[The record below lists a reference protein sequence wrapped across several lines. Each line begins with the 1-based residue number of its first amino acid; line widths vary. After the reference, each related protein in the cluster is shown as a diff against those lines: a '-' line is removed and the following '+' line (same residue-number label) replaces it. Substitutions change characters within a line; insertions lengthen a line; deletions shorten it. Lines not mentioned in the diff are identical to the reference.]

1 MTRVLTG
8 ATLID
13 GTGAIPVSDAAL
25 VIDGERIIA
34 AGPRTGLTWPPDA
47 DVVDVSGRTVIP
59 GLIDAHDHM
68 ASHGYALATR
78 WGLDEP
84 ASTAHLRTARVLA
97 ETLAMGY
104 TTVRDAGG
112 LDAGFK
118 VAIEHGLIAGPRLVL
133 GIQIISPTGGIG
145 DRVSPSG
152 HECCAAYDPLL
163 PRSVGNGP
171 DEVRDVVR
179 TIVRA
184 GADVIKPATTGGASS
199 RAGHGPRDAAFSL
212 EEMQALVAESHA
224 LGRRVMCHALGGP
237 GLRTALAA
245 GVDSIEHGCYLD
257 EEPELMT
264 RMAAQGTF
272 FVPTLTVYVYHRD
285 SVAPHVRARA
295 IELHP
300 HHLASVKRALELG
313 VPIAAGTDAGG
324 HGHPKNALELTYL
337 VEAGLTPI
345 HALRAGTHGAGPG
358 PGVPGA
364 ILAERLASLGFTVSR
379 VAQEHFGDHLV
390 AEKPGRGPRRFLFVG
405 HFDTVFASGTVKE
418 RPFHVAGGRAYGP
431 GVYDMKGGLTA
442 LLYALRAHRETRSRA
457 WDDVSIAIVFN
468 SDEERLSPTSRAVIE
483 TQARRAHSVGILEP
497 ARPGGE
503 YVMAR
508 KGAGVFRL
516 EVTGKSSHAGLQPEL
531 GASAIWDLAQKVA
544 ELHTL
549 TSFDTG
555 TTMNVGVI
563 RGGTRP
569 NVIADRAAAD
579 IDLRVW
585 NTEEAARATARMREI
600 CERVRVPGTVARFTG
615 AIQFPPWPPGNPGT
629 ARLLEIMQATGRDLG
644 VEVKAIAT
652 GGGSDGNHTP
662 QPAPADHGP

>member
-13 GTGAIPVSDAAL
+13 GTGAPPVSEAAL

-47 DVVDVSGRTVIP
+47 DVSGRTVIP

-184 GADVIKPATTGGASS
+184 GADVIKTATTGGASS

-257 EEPELMT
+257 EEPELMAK
-264 RMAAQGTF
+264 MAAQGTF
-272 FVPTLTVYVYHRD
+272 FVPTLTVYVYHRE

-295 IELHP
+295 IDLHP
-300 HHLASVKRALELG
+300 HHLASIRRALELG

-324 HGHPKNALELTYL
+324 HGHPKNALELRYL
-337 VEAGLTPI
+337 VEAGLTPMQ
-345 HALRAGTHGAGPG
+345 ALRAATQWAARCLGLERELGTLEKG
-358 PGVPGA
+358 
-364 ILAERLASLGFTVSR
+364 RLADVVVVNGNPLDDVR
-379 VAQEHFGDHLV
+379 VLLD
-390 AEKPGRGPRRFLFVG
+390 PGRIELVL
-405 HFDTVFASGTVKE
+405 
-418 RPFHVAGGRAYGP
+418 
-431 GVYDMKGGLTA
+431 KGGAVCADRRPSGARTGKELTA
-442 LLYALRAHRETRSRA
+442 GRI
-457 WDDVSIAIVFN
+457 VSAF
-468 SDEERLSPTSRAVIE
+468 D
-483 TQARRAHSVGILEP
+483 P
-497 ARPGGE
+497 A
-503 YVMAR
+503 
-508 KGAGVFRL
+508 
-516 EVTGKSSHAGLQPEL
+516 
-531 GASAIWDLAQKVA
+531 
-544 ELHTL
+544 
-549 TSFDTG
+549 
-555 TTMNVGVI
+555 
-563 RGGTRP
+563 
-569 NVIADRAAAD
+569 
-579 IDLRVW
+579 
-585 NTEEAARATARMREI
+585 
-600 CERVRVPGTVARFTG
+600 
-615 AIQFPPWPPGNPGT
+615 
-629 ARLLEIMQATGRDLG
+629 
-644 VEVKAIAT
+644 
-652 GGGSDGNHTP
+652 
-662 QPAPADHGP
+662 